1 MAGDRQASG
10 ESQTYQDPSY
20 SFGVQD
26 EVSPLPFQKKIR
38 YLHPITSTYF
48 PYNHP
53 HLTSHHLTSPH
64 LTSPHLTSPHLTSPH
79 LTSPHLTSPH
89 LTSPHL
95 TSPHLTSHTFI
106 HHASP
111 STLLFLCVGGRRSVT
126 ETTSYTSR
134 VELRTP
140 SKPPSPMPPPNP
152 SSRNACPTPTQTQT
166 QTQTASL
173 QFQHHSQH
181 QSQATTREAPATLLL
196 MVIHSIPLFCI
207 F

>member
-48 PYNHP
+48 PYNH
-53 HLTSHHLTSPH
+53 
-64 LTSPHLTSPHLTSPH
+64 
-79 LTSPHLTSPH
+79 
-89 LTSPHL
+89 L

-106 HHASP
+106 HSSRLPFHSLIFVCRW
-111 STLLFLCVGGRRSVT
+111 SEISDRDDILYL
-126 ETTSYTSR
+126 TSR
-134 VELRTP
+134 TQNPFQAPLSYATAKPIVSQRMPHPNSNSNSNSNCISSISTSFSTSISSNDSGSSSDSSPNGHSFYP
-140 SKPPSPMPPPNP
+140 SVLYLLT
-152 SSRNACPTPTQTQT
+152 SS
-166 QTQTASL
+166 
-173 QFQHHSQH
+173 
-181 QSQATTREAPATLLL
+181 
-196 MVIHSIPLFCI
+196 LFI